1 MGHAK
6 SIEDPLP
13 PPSCCSSALY
23 LLADSALASG
33 DMTARLAG
41 VTVGDILVD
50 FVSWASHDRGQG
62 ARHFGLAFEQ
72 VIDGME
78 CTVVNTGMGGGNLE

>member
-1 MGHAK
+1 MFLLEKPILIYKKHFVLDWGYAT

-62 ARHFGLAFEQ
+62 ARRLGWRL
-72 VIDGME
+72 
-78 CTVVNTGMGGGNLE
+78 NR